1 MGSRKPKGK
10 SKGLGD
16 TIAKI
21 THATGLNKVAEAVA
35 KAAGKDDCGCGRRQD
50 KLNEMFPYLKET
62 NQESPKVP
70 TQPLDEIEGLYE
82 VLQPITF
89 TLDDGNTIDLTVG
102 SVLPIDKQ
110 HPLYKDMEHYHNNSI
125 VKKINNG

>member
-1 MGSRKPKGK
+1 MCISPYVNQLNEKQVNRGWFFGPGSRKPKGK
-10 SKGLGD
+10 SKGFGD

-62 NQESPKVP
+62 KQESK
-70 TQPLDEIEGLYE
+70 T
-82 VLQPITF
+82 
-89 TLDDGNTIDLTVG
+89 
-102 SVLPIDKQ
+102 
-110 HPLYKDMEHYHNNSI
+110 KDCTS
-125 VKKINNG
+125 KWG

>member
-1 MGSRKPKGK
+1 
-10 SKGLGD
+10 
-16 TIAKI
+16 
-21 THATGLNKVAEAVA
+21 
-35 KAAGKDDCGCGRRQD
+35 
-50 KLNEMFPYLKET
+50 MFPYLKET
-62 NQESPKVP
+62 KQESPKVP
-70 TQPLDEIEGLYE
+70 PQPLDEIEGLYE